1 VSTRGADAEE
11 MGVERFSG
19 LFEQLRSLTAIPATS
34 GFEQGIARRLL
45 DEMRPLAD
53 RVEVD
58 AFGNVYGTVE
68 GMAGTP
74 RVMIPAHSDS
84 VGMIVSH
91 IEETGYL
98 RFDVVGSVPANLV
111 YAQRVLVLT
120 KAEPRTGV
128 VGSKPGHIAFRDQA
142 LGTTV
147 PPVDGLFIDVGA
159 SSADEARRM
168 GIEPGQQVT
177 WDREL
182 AWLGDPVAGL
192 VTGRSLDDK
201 VGCLVMLEAMRLL
214 RQAGERCAA
223 TVIFVAA
230 VQEEVGLRGATQ
242 AANRLRPDLC
252 IGIDATVSQA
262 GFGSGLGAHPSTT
275 FSEAANSLGAGPGLS
290 VMDRGASVPFGLFGH
305 PALIALCRE
314 AAERGKIPYQL
325 EGSMP
330 IITSDAAAVQFAGAG
345 VPSLTLKIPSRYTH
359 GPIEVCSL
367 KDMAAT
373 AELLAAAL
381 RAIGPSTRF
390 DFI

>member
-1 VSTRGADAEE
+1 
-11 MGVERFSG
+11 MERLG
-19 LFEQLRSLTAIPATS
+19 ELFERLKALVAIPATS

-45 DEMRPLAD
+45 SEMRPLAD
-53 RVEVD
+53 RAEVD
-58 AFGNVYGTVE
+58 AFGNVYGTIE
-68 GMAGTP
+68 GAVGAP
-74 RVMIPAHSDS
+74 RVLIPAHSDS
-84 VGMIVSH
+84 VGMIVSY
-91 IEETGYL
+91 IEESGYL
-98 RFDVVGSVPANLV
+98 RFDAVGSVPANLT

-120 KAEPRTGV
+120 REGPRTGV
-128 VGSKPGHIAFRDQA
+128 VGSKPGHIAFRDHP

-147 PPVDGLFIDVGA
+147 PPVDALFIDVGA
-159 SSADEARRM
+159 SSRKEAGQM

-182 AWLGDPVAGL
+182 AWLGDPARGL

-201 VGCLVMLEAMRLL
+201 VGCLAMLEAMRLL
-214 RQAGERCAA
+214 RQPGQRLYA
-223 TVIFVAA
+223 TAIFVAA

-242 AANRLRPDLC
+242 AAGRLKPDLC

-262 GFGSGLGAHPSTT
+262 GFGSGVGSHPSTT

-290 VMDRGASVPFGLFGH
+290 VMDRGASVPYGLFGH

-314 AAERGKIPYQL
+314 SAEREKIPYQI

-367 KDMAAT
+367 KDVAAT
-373 AELLAAAL
+373 ANLLATAL
-381 RAIGPSTRF
+381 RAIGPQSRF
-390 DFI
+390 QFLDA

>member
-1 VSTRGADAEE
+1 MEQFEA
-11 MGVERFSG
+11 
-19 LFEQLRSLTAIPATS
+19 LFERLRSLTTIPATS

-45 DEMRPLAD
+45 DEMRPVAD

-58 AFGNVYGTVE
+58 AFGNVYGTID
-68 GMAGTP
+68 GTSGAP

-84 VGMIVSH
+84 VGMIISH

-98 RFDVVGSVPANLV
+98 RFDLVGSVPANLA

-120 KAEPRTGV
+120 KTGPRTGV

-142 LGTTV
+142 MGTTV
-147 PPVDGLFIDVGA
+147 PVVDDLFIDVGA
-159 SSADEARRM
+159 SSADEVRRM

-182 AWLGDPVAGL
+182 AWLGDPAAGL

-201 VGCLVMLEAMRLL
+201 VGCLVMLEVMRLL
-214 RQAGERCAA
+214 RQTEPRCSA
-223 TVIFVAA
+223 TLIFTAT
-230 VQEEVGLRGATQ
+230 VQEEIGLRGATQ

-262 GFGSGLGAHPSTT
+262 GFGSGLGAHSSTT
-275 FSEAANSLGAGPGLS
+275 FSEAANTLGAGPGIS
-290 VMDRGASVPFGLFGH
+290 VMDRSAPFGLFGH

-314 AAERGKIPYQL
+314 AAEREKIPYQI

-330 IITSDAAAVQFAGAG
+330 MITSDAAAVQFAGVV

-367 KDMAAT
+367 KDLAMT
-373 AELLAAAL
+373 AELLAAVL
-381 RAIGPSTRF
+381 RGIEPTTRV